1 MATLA
6 IIGPGA
12 IGGTVAAWLAQDSR
26 HQVIVAARS
35 AFADLE
41 VQTPSETLR
50 AKPQILT
57 SPDQAMP
64 VDWVLVTT
72 KAYDAAAA
80 SQWFS
85 GFVSATT
92 RVAVLQNGVEH
103 IERFAPY
110 VERARILPVMVDCPA
125 ERSEPGRIRQR
136 GPARMVVPGSEA
148 GSDFAALFA
157 NTRIDVAQD
166 ADFTTQLWGK
176 LCLNSAGAFS
186 AMLLKPAI
194 IARHDGVADLMRAV
208 IRECIA
214 VGRAEGAQ
222 LHDSLADS
230 IVEGYRKAP
239 PDSVNSL
246 HADRLAGRPMEIDA
260 RNGAIVRIGR
270 RHGIETPLNSMIVAL
285 LESTSL

>member
-85 GFVSATT
+85 GFVGATT

-214 VGRAEGAQ
+214 VSRAEGAQ

-270 RHGIETPLNSMIVAL
+270 RHGIETPLNCMIVAL

>member
-12 IGGTVAAWLAQDSR
+12 IGGTVAAWLSQDAA
-26 HQVIVAARS
+26 HQVILAARS
-35 AFADLE
+35 AFSDLE
-41 VQTPSETLR
+41 VITPSGTLR

-57 SPDQAMP
+57 SPAQAQP
-64 VDWVLVTT
+64 VDWVLVAT

-85 GFVSATT
+85 GFVGAHT

-103 IERFAPY
+103 VERFAPY
-110 VERARILPVMVDCPA
+110 VGRARILPVMIDCPA
-125 ERSEPGRIRQR
+125 ERSAPGRIRQR
-136 GPARMVVPGSEA
+136 GPARMVVPASEA

-157 NTRIDVAQD
+157 NTGIDVAQD
-166 ADFTTQLWGK
+166 ADFRTQLWRK

-186 AMLLKPAI
+186 AMLLKPAV
-194 IARHDGVADLMRAV
+194 IARHDGVAALMRGV

-222 LHDSLADS
+222 LDDSLADS
-230 IVEGYRKAP
+230 IVTGYRNAP

-246 HADRLAGRPMEIDA
+246 HADRMAGRPMEIDA
-260 RNGAIVRIGR
+260 RNGAIVRIGS

-285 LESTSL
+285 LESTLL